1 MTDVAAH
8 MAALLRE
15 AAAFIERQQE
25 ELDRMTRDRDS
36 LRLVVESLQT
46 EIAVARV
53 AP

>member
-8 MAALLRE
+8 MASLLRE

-36 LRLVVESLQT
+36 LQTVVEELQVQL
-46 EIAVARV
+46 AVARV